1 MVEGKKTACLPG
13 GLNTSPTPGRPR
25 WRQSREENRKWE
37 TATAEQR
44 NAGMEDRMEGRVQWP
59 AVGETDRPGVRSGPP
74 DRVAVGPTGPVK
86 PRPVTQREDKA
97 GLSGRL
103 GPLPGRGEAP
113 AAPRA
118 RQPGSLW
125 ESGSKWDARD

>member
-59 AVGETDRPGVRSGPP
+59 AVGDRPTWSLFRSPRQGCSWPYRSRQAKARNTEGRQGGV
-74 DRVAVGPTGPVK
+74 VW
-86 PRPVTQREDKA
+86 
-97 GLSGRL
+97 
-103 GPLPGRGEAP
+103 AP
-113 AAPRA
+113 WSPPRA
-118 RQPGSLW
+118 RRGSCCPQ
-125 ESGSKWDARD
+125 GPAAREPVGVGE